1 MSLMLPSP
9 PPSDARLTDVL
20 PSCFASV
27 GVQGM
32 SNALGLPD
40 AAAVVVVLVDGLGF
54 HNLSESLGH
63 APFLRSHFGSAV
75 RMTTVFPST
84 TAAALASLATG
95 ELPGTHGVLGYRIKN
110 PTTGNVI
117 NQLSGLSDV
126 SELAAWLGV
135 PTLHERAH
143 ASGTSSTIV
152 GLPRFEKSPLT
163 TVVHAGARYVGAN
176 SFSDRVRLVREEID
190 RGAGVVVLYIPEL
203 DQTAHAQGVTSLS
216 WLAVLEEVDGALRD
230 LSLGLPRD
238 VEIYLTAD
246 HGVIDVPAAQHV
258 DVVADDWGL
267 AGNPVV
273 GGEPRGLQIFAREG
287 EPTTDV
293 ASYELP
299 PGSDDAW
306 RARLAD
312 AAWVITP
319 EDLVAAGWWGTPST
333 SVRRRAGELIVIPRT
348 EVALYDARTPR
359 AEARN
364 MVGQHGGMSEREMT
378 IPWMRLT
385 ASRDKD

>member
-1 MSLMLPSP
+1 MLPSP

-27 GVQGM
+27 GVEGLP
-32 SNALGLPD
+32 NALGLPG
-40 AAAVVVVLVDGLGF
+40 ASAVVLVLVDGLGF

-84 TAAALASLATG
+84 TAVALASLATG

-110 PTTGNVI
+110 PATGNVI
-117 NQLSGLSDV
+117 NQLSGLADV
-126 SELAAWLGV
+126 DDLSAWLGV
-135 PTLHERAH
+135 PTLHERAE
-143 ASGTSSTIV
+143 AVGTSSTIV

-176 SFSDRVRLVREEID
+176 KISDRAQLVRDEID
-190 RGAGVVVLYIPEL
+190 RGTDVVVLYIPEL
-203 DQTAHAQGVTSLS
+203 DQTAHAQGVTSMS

-230 LSLGLPRD
+230 LSVCLPRD
-238 VEIYLTAD
+238 VEMYLTAD
-246 HGVIDVPAAQHV
+246 HGVIDVPPSRHI

-267 AGNPVV
+267 SGSPAV
-273 GGEPRGLQIFAREG
+273 GGEPRGLQIFATEG
-287 EPTTDV
+287 EAVRDV
-293 ASYELP
+293 ASVEFP
-299 PGSDDAW
+299 SESVDVWRSRMSDV
-306 RARLAD
+306 
-312 AAWVITP
+312 AWVITP
-319 EDLVAAGWWGTPST
+319 DDLVTAGWWGPMSAAA
-333 SVRRRAGELIVIPRT
+333 RLRAGELIVIPRS
-348 EVALYDARTPR
+348 EDVLYDARTPG

-364 MVGQHGGMSEREMT
+364 MVGQHGGMSEREMI

-385 ASRDKD
+385 ANTPAK